1 MTGSNP
7 IEAVLVEDDQALL
20 EATAQALML
29 DGIQVQPF
37 CDAQS
42 ALKVLTRDFAGVV
55 VSDVRMPGM
64 DGLELFARLRA
75 LDPDLPV
82 ILTTAHGDVHM
93 AVEAMKD
100 GAADFLT
107 KPYSS
112 IDLVKSVRAAATRRA
127 LALENRRLHNE
138 LSRRSNQTV
147 LGSSDMAEN
156 LRSVIAGVSR
166 ADIDVIIEGGV
177 GTGKSFAARL
187 IHDLSPR
194 AGRPFVTIDPGIL
207 AHEDAELLLFG
218 REPSAGLSRT
228 GLLERGQGG
237 TLLLD
242 ELHQGP
248 EHIHSR
254 LLAMLDS
261 RSVLP
266 IGADRPRK
274 LDVRI
279 ILTRNP
285 DAPDD
290 QSGRRRALEQR
301 LGAVRI
307 GMPALV
313 ARRTDIPE
321 IFRHFVRQHERDLEQ
336 EARPIGE
343 SEFGYLQT
351 HDWPGNLR
359 ELSGFA
365 RAFVLGLGASGERDT
380 VGSRRPTLHEI
391 VSQFE
396 RTVLE
401 DAMYRAKGNVA
412 QVQAMLVTPRKT
424 IYDKLDRYGIKPN
437 DFRNG

>member
-1 MTGSNP
+1 MTVSNP

-37 CDAQS
+37 CDAHS

-55 VSDVRMPGM
+55 VSDARMPGM
-64 DGLELFARLRA
+64 NGLELFARLRV

-112 IDLVKSVRAAATRRA
+112 VDLVKSVRAAAMRRA

-147 LGSSDMAEN
+147 LGSSDRAEN

-177 GTGKSFAARL
+177 GTGKSFTARL

-194 AGRPFVTIDPGIL
+194 AGRPFVPIDPGIL

-228 GLLERGQGG
+228 GLLERAQGG

-285 DAPDD
+285 DAQGD
-290 QSGRRRALEQR
+290 QFGRRRALEQR

-307 GMPALV
+307 SMPALV
-313 ARRTDIPE
+313 ARRSDIPE
-321 IFRHFVRQHERDLEQ
+321 IFRHFVRQHERELER

-343 SEFGYLQT
+343 TEFGHLQT

-365 RAFVLGLGASGERDT
+365 RAFVLGLAASGQSDT

-401 DAMYRAKGNVA
+401 DALRRARGNVA
-412 QVQAMLVTPRKT
+412 QVQAMLETPRKT

-437 DFRNG
+437 EFRDS

>member
-1 MTGSNP
+1 MTGRNP

-37 CDAQS
+37 RDAQS
-42 ALKVLTRDFAGVV
+42 ALKVLTREFAGVV
-55 VSDVRMPGM
+55 VSDARMPGM

-93 AVEAMKD
+93 AVGAMKD

-112 IDLVKSVRAAATRRA
+112 VDLVKSVRAAATRRA

-147 LGSSDMAEN
+147 LGSSDRAEN

-194 AGRPFVTIDPGIL
+194 AGRPFVPIDPGIL

-228 GLLERGQGG
+228 GLLERAQGG

-285 DAPDD
+285 DAQDD
-290 QSGRRRALEQR
+290 QSSRRSLEQR

-307 GMPALV
+307 SMPALV
-313 ARRTDIPE
+313 ARRPDITE

-343 SEFGYLQT
+343 TEFAYLQT

-365 RAFVLGLGASGERDT
+365 RAFVLGLAASGESDP

-401 DAMYRAKGNVA
+401 DALCRAKGNVA
-412 QVQAMLVTPRKT
+412 QVQAMLLTPRKT
-424 IYDKLDRYGIKPN
+424 IYDKLDRHGIKPN
-437 DFRNG
+437 DFRDS